1 MVKPFFGL
9 FVITLLTI
17 PYLLLMSIVWFNG
30 PPYLSLDVS
39 QTRESTKWLWVG
51 VVGGMAHSSPL
62 PLPMGILY
70 SSQFRWHEESKMA
83 AHRTQQSTSMIPGK
97 KRGL

>member
-17 PYLLLMSIVWFNG
+17 PYLLLMSIVEFNG

-51 VVGGMAHSSPL
+51 VVESHFVSIASTHGH
-62 PLPMGILY
+62 IVLY
-70 SSQFRWHEESKMA
+70 PISLA
-83 AHRTQQSTSMIPGK
+83 
-97 KRGL
+97 